1 LSVSVL
7 LLVLAVL
14 LFLLAG
20 LAVLGA
26 VAISAPALVAFG
38 LASFAAAH
46 LPV

>member
-1 LSVSVL
+1 VSVL

-14 LFLLAG
+14 LFVIAGLLAVG
-20 LAVLGA
+20 AIGGAAVLPF
-26 VAISAPALVAFG
+26 IAFG